1 MFWVIFYFCVFVGPL
16 LGVLSPAFLVWGE
29 PPQLSVILWSEVC
42 YCIFYIYLL
51 LDFKRS
57 VVSPILLVSSI
68 SLHWSLRKV
77 FLSLL
82 AILWNSVF
90 KCVYLSFF
98 PGGSAGKESTCNV
111 GDMGSIPVL
120 GRSPR
125 EGNGYPIPF
134 WPGEFHEL
142 YSLWGCKESDMTEQ
156 LSLSLSIGGVVMAL
170 LTFLWFVSYS
180 YNWRKW

>member
-1 MFWVIFYFCVFVGPL
+1 MYSCHLFLISYAYVRSKPFLSFIVPIFAWSVPL
-16 LGVLSPAFLVWGE
+16 VSLIFL
-29 PPQLSVILWSEVC
+29 
-42 YCIFYIYLL
+42 
-51 LDFKRS
+51 KRS
-57 VVSPILLVSSI
+57 LVFPILLVSSV
-68 SLHWSLRKV
+68 SLHWSPRKV

-98 PGGSAGKESTCNV
+98 PGGSAGKESTCNA